1 MGHPRLLFL
10 YFRSF
15 QTILFYE
22 ALSFVVTIGVTFCFT
37 VIGATIWCL
46 ILGVAILV
54 SFWEQTLLVLRL
66 DNYATTVI
74 IVVIDAPVVTGV
86 AVEVV
91 VVVLLCSGVHSN
103 EEKEWDFYSK
113 DSHRWM
119 TTQMSHFSSFRRF
132 SFFLFSHLPTFVS
145 TNPTLL
151 AYTRLSFVKLIS
163 SFILFS
169 SLNQSLHS
177 ILNLLLH
184 LFRIFHLL

>member
-1 MGHPRLLFL
+1 MQLFSIFCQVLVICFVVILMGHPRLLFL

-132 SFFLFSHLPTFVS
+132 SFFSFFSFADLCLYKPHS
-145 TNPTLL
+145 
-151 AYTRLSFVKLIS
+151 IG
-163 SFILFS
+163 
-169 SLNQSLHS
+169 LHS
-177 ILNLLLH
+177 I
-184 LFRIFHLL
+184 IIC